1 MVSQSEPHDNKSVN
15 LTLCT
20 SRRTGMIPYAIC
32 QNVSPSAG
40 LVWGYIEG
48 WVHSKKGNS
57 VFLAG
62 GSVTIS
68 RDTGLSVSTV
78 KRCLSDLRKHNMIET
93 AQGVQGS
100 TYTLKSESEWVKMT
114 HICGSDRATYKSQ
127 IDTNDRVELTPIV
140 PDGSGQSDTDD
151 RVNLTLMPCQVDTDK
166 IPLDTPIKPREETAT
181 QSSSLGEAPAA
192 RLPEEDEIQNTQH
205 ADPSTVER
213 DHAVERGDALV
224 VFSQEPQDEGKGK
237 GQSPTLTVPLR
248 DPVRST
254 ARARAVQTRER
265 NPEGLKEAQARLEQA
280 KREKAF
286 QNN

>member
-1 MVSQSEPHDNKSVN
+1 MVSQNEPHDNNSVKS
-15 LTLCT
+15 TLYT

-48 WVHSKKGNS
+48 WVHSTNRNP
-57 VFLAG
+57 VFIAG
-62 GSVTIS
+62 GSVSIS
-68 RDTGLSVSTV
+68 RDIGLSVSTV
-78 KRCLSDLRKHNMIET
+78 KRCLSDLRKHNMVET
-93 AQGVQGS
+93 EKGVQGS
-100 TYTLKSESEWVKMT
+100 RYTLKHESEWLNMT
-114 HICGSDRATYKSQ
+114 HICVSDRAAHSGQT
-127 IDTNDRVELTPIV
+127 DTN
-140 PDGSGQSDTDD
+140 D
-151 RVNLTLMPCQVDTDK
+151 RVNLTLHSGQIDTNK
-166 IPLDTPIKPREETAT
+166 IPQYTPNTPREETAT
-181 QSSSLGEAPAA
+181 QSHSLSKDEAPAA